1 MAALPTVGVSPVA
14 RGYRDNRGRSCH
26 VCIHERRPEI
36 ELRLANGT
44 PVRTISQAFG
54 IAKDSLYRHRRNHMA
69 EELLQQLQAAGR
81 KMSAAD
87 LDNLKRTESEGL
99 LQNLVHERA
108 RQQRIAD
115 KAETLD
121 DFANA
126 TRASVAALK
135 SSELIA
141 KLLGDIKTGT
151 VTQNILIAPE
161 FHAFRSAVIQALR
174 PHPEAK
180 RAVLESLQRLEQQ
193 EDVIDVESR
202 QIGP

>member
-1 MAALPTVGVSPVA
+1 MKY
-14 RGYRDNRGRSCH
+14 RGNRGP
-26 VCIHERRPEI
+26 VCKVCAHDRRPEV

-44 PVRTISQAFG
+44 PIRTIAASYG
-54 IAKDSLYRHRRNHMA
+54 LTKDALYRHRRNHMPA
-69 EELLQQLQAAGR
+69 ELMQQLQANGR
-81 KMSAAD
+81 RMSPAD

-115 KAETLD
+115 KAELLD
-121 DFANA
+121 DYANA

-151 VTQNILIAPE
+151 VTQNILVAPE
-161 FHAFRSAVIQALR
+161 FHAFRTAVIQSLR
-174 PHPEAK
+174 AFPEAK
-180 RAVLESLQRLEQQ
+180 QAVLLSMQRLEKQ
-193 EDVIDVESR
+193 EDVIDAEFTSR
-202 QIGP
+202 PGP